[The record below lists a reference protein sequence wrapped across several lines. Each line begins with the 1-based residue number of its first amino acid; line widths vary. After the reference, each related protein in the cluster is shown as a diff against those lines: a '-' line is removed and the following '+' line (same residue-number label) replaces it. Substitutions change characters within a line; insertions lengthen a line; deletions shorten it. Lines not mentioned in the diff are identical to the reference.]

1 MPGAFPFPTRP
12 NPDDEYDTA
21 HQKQEATQYQFPTEN
36 DGAYNLT
43 SLPSVD
49 EQFVNRPFSE
59 AEEQESAEQD
69 GQETLVS
76 PEALLPPEAQGE
88 TNGGPLGCCLGMTV
102 GIMLSLLLG
111 LIGVGHLI
119 MIPLLSI
126 IHTDAITNIRIAT
139 GIFGFIGA
147 VLGGYFGWKIGKRVY
162 REYDS
167 PVIKDSRRSSVGAGL
182 SQPKRRQFKEK
193 NI

>member
-1 MPGAFPFPTRP
+1 MKP
-12 NPDDEYDTA
+12 NPDDEYGAA
-21 HQKQEATQYQFPTEN
+21 HHEPAYFPQENEEPTTFAE
-36 DGAYNLT
+36 
-43 SLPSVD
+43 LPSID
-49 EQFVNRPFSE
+49 EQFAQKPFSE
-59 AEEQESAEQD
+59 EEEQVSEGEE

-76 PEALLPPEAQGE
+76 PESLLPPEAQGE

-111 LIGVGHLI
+111 LIGLGHLL
-119 MIPLLSI
+119 MIPLSGI

-139 GIFGFIGA
+139 GFFSFLGA

-167 PVIKDSRRSSVGAGL
+167 PVIKDRRRKTKAV
-182 SQPKRRQFKEK
+182 PKEARL
-193 NI
+193 